1 MKVTVFHTAN
11 QRSQVYDL
19 EESQMTV
26 KGVKSAIFDLEGIPI
41 EYQQLSRG
49 KTKLSSDAP
58 LARDDNISLTLIDM
72 DGGDPHFDCG
82 NSFVCIF
89 RCMCCY
95 SGIDS
100 EWKKCQWFC
109 CKCGI

>member
-49 KTKLSSDAP
+49 NTKLSSDAP
-58 LARDDNISLTLIDM
+58 LAKDDSISLMIVDM
-72 DGGDPHFDCG
+72 DGGDPHFKCG
-82 NSFVCIF
+82 DSFVVILGACVVILELIQITKNAN
-89 RCMCCY
+89 
-95 SGIDS
+95 GVV
-100 EWKKCQWFC
+100 
-109 CKCGI
+109 